1 MIHGFSVFVAHIT
14 RDQIGQFL
22 GIIFLQCQLVD
33 QACKNKSKKLLNH
46 GFFIFSET
54 IAAKNDDLSGLHAAN

>member
-22 GIIFLQCQLVD
+22 GIIFLQYQLVY
-33 QACKNKSKKLLNH
+33 QACKNKKKKLLNYC
-46 GFFIFSET
+46 FFFPET